1 MREKVASVGQQKN
14 NATKASH
21 KKKSGRLMR
30 CMQAPLRALRC
41 ARDMYVKSLGG
52 CAGEGGGGGR
62 GAPMTGVTA
71 GMVAMMPRAR
81 SVNAFGNSNGFGE
94 GSGRDDDFK
103 ELLRANSKQDHD
115 DAAAGMAQAIKRSQS
130 VAPAIGR
137 IDEDAP
143 CDDFDGDI
151 NKLGIPRSK
160 SCAVV
165 PTARRI
171 NVLSVTPTA

>member
-1 MREKVASVGQQKN
+1 MTEKVAAMGQQKN

-21 KKKSGRLMR
+21 KKKSSSLMR
-30 CMQAPLRALRC
+30 CMKAPLRALRC

-52 CAGEGGGGGR
+52 CAGAGGGGR

-81 SVNAFGNSNGFGE
+81 SVNAFGNSNGFGG

-103 ELLRANSKQDHD
+103 ELIRANSKQDHD

-151 NKLGIPRSK
+151 YKLGIPRSK

-171 NVLSVTPTA
+171 NILGVTPTA